1 MAKENYP
8 SGYYIC
14 CWRMFRARRLA
25 NQFHISEQTVATF
38 ETGKCL
44 LFVVLLVIIKFIVLN
59 SQRSTLRNKIQ
70 KSCRG
75 CSRWTKMHSLN
86 LCCVSSTWLLSD
98 LHLSANLS

>member
-25 NQFHISEQTVATF
+25 NQFHITEQTVATF

-59 SQRSTLRNKIQ
+59 IIAIAPFVLAKKDPEEQNSKEL
-70 KSCRG
+70 
-75 CSRWTKMHSLN
+75 SRMLEVDQN
-86 LCCVSSTWLLSD
+86 
-98 LHLSANLS
+98 A